1 MIDTKKKYTKE
12 PTRYLG
18 IDQSFT
24 STGYVVL
31 EDLSGD
37 SANDQKDSCACNLID
52 SGFITSKTGTN
63 TFVRALLI
71 AEELQKIAIRNH
83 VSYICIEG
91 LAFSS
96 NSASSKDLAGL
107 QYVIMVIL
115 MKQFMVEEQ
124 IKIVAPTTLKKF
136 ATDYGKASKEDMLA
150 KICEKHKSELL
161 QNYKK
166 KNILDISDAYF
177 LAKYAKEYF
186 PWYEHDMT
194 DYKDINKSIN
204 KSNLSNIPQKS

>member
-31 EDLSGD
+31 EDLSGESKD
-37 SANDQKDSCACNLID
+37 DQKDSCACNLID

-186 PWYEHDMT
+186 P
-194 DYKDINKSIN
+194 
-204 KSNLSNIPQKS
+204 